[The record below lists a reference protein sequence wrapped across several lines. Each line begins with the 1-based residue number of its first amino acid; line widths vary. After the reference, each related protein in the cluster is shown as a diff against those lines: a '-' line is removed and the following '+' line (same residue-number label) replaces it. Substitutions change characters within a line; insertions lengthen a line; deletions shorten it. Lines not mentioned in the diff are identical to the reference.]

1 MLRPEV
7 CIVLA
12 PLWTVSKIAV
22 WVEHGSA
29 LEDVYQISMRHLS
42 SAKLGYNIQEVE
54 SHILFFCK
62 LIVPTYCKEYLTA
75 LLKLY

>member
-1 MLRPEV
+1 MDTRHGGPMLRPEV

-29 LEDVYQISMRHLS
+29 LEDVYPISMRHLS

-54 SHILFFCK
+54 SHILFFIDME
-62 LIVPTYCKEYLTA
+62 L
-75 LLKLY
+75 